1 MEHSKGLEYWASLL
15 TRAELPVLK
24 QTARE
29 LAELR
34 TDEKRLNAH
43 AIAEVISRD
52 PIMTVM
58 LLRYLQQHKKRAQ
71 TTEVVQV
78 EQALLMLG
86 IEPFFNNVSPKVVAQ
101 DLLGKQIVAL
111 TALLQVVHRAHRASE
126 YAQDWAVRLHDLR
139 FDEVRVAAL
148 LHNIAEILMWCVAPE
163 QMLKI
168 RDMQQKDSTLRS
180 HTAQVMVFGFGLGEL
195 QKTLVENWGLPSL
208 LLTLLDD
215 SNQKQARVRN
225 VLLAVRL
232 ARHTAHGWNN
242 AALPDDF
249 SDIAELLRVPTQQ
262 VMDMFAA
269 EAFARKH

>member
-1 MEHSKGLEYWASLL
+1 MDQSKGLEYWASLL
-15 TRAELPVLK
+15 TKADLPVLK

-34 TDEKRLNAH
+34 NDEKRLNAH

-52 PIMTVM
+52 PIMTVK

-71 TTEVVQV
+71 TAEVVQV

-86 IEPFFNNVSPKVVAQ
+86 IEPFFNNVSPRVVAQ
-101 DLLGKQIVAL
+101 DLLGRQIVAL

-126 YAQDWAVRLHDLR
+126 YAQDWAVRLHDLH

-163 QMLKI
+163 QMMKI

-180 HTAQVMVFGFGLGEL
+180 HAAQEMVFGFRFSAL
-195 QKTLVENWGLPSL
+195 QKMLVENWGLPSL
-208 LLTLLDD
+208 LMTLLDD

-249 SDIAELLRVPTQQ
+249 TDIAELLRVPPQQ